1 MTRRMLVVGR
11 NPNKPSHLKGL
22 RDAILL
28 RWAVGQL
35 TSTMT
40 HSEARTGKAQMS
52 TPEHREPVSHAAIP
66 PTVASPRG
74 AVKVGLVQINNS
86 FSGQNYLPYSVALLQ
101 TYVQQKS
108 ADPGRYRFLP
118 PLYKR
123 VRIADAVE
131 ALLDADLVGFSTY
144 VWNGRISLEIARR
157 LKAAKPG
164 IVIVFGGPHVPD
176 QPEAFLRAH
185 RQIDIAVHNEGERT
199 FLQLLEMFPGGNWEN
214 LPGVSF
220 VKPDGGFVRNPN
232 TERARDL
239 DEIPSPFLEGAF
251 DEIMAANPQE
261 SWIGLWETNRGC
273 PFRCTFC
280 DWGSATA
287 AKVTKFGEERLYA
300 EVDWFA
306 EKKIEYIFC
315 CDANFGIQKRDVDIA
330 KYVSEVKGS
339 TGYPV
344 ALSVQNTKNA
354 TERAYETQKILS
366 DAGLNKGVA
375 LSMQS
380 VDMTTLEAIKRDN
393 ISLGTYME
401 LQRRFTR
408 DKVETY
414 SDLILGLPGETY
426 ESFVKGVDQLMEN
439 GQHNRIQFNNLSILP
454 NAEMGDPAYQA
465 KYGMITVESKIINIH
480 GERIELDD
488 DVPEVQDLVI
498 ATAAT
503 PLADWRRTR
512 VFCWMTAL
520 LHFDKLFQIPL
531 ILAHGISGISY
542 RDMIEAFMAA
552 DPRRFPMIAEINAFF
567 HSEAESIQRGG
578 AEYVFSKEYLNIFW
592 PADEYIFVKL
602 TAEGKFDAFYAEAG
616 KLLLETLSARH
627 GTLPMDVIEEAVRLN
642 HALVNQ
648 PFAKAD
654 LRVHL
659 RYDLL
664 DYWRK
669 VRDGEQALLRET
681 PLVVEIDRTSK
692 PYDDFQKWCREIV
705 WWGNKKGAY
714 LYSPR
719 AAAITPELA
728 GHY

>member
-1 MTRRMLVVGR
+1 MSTAKDIQPRPQAVPAGAA
-11 NPNKPSHLKGL
+11 L
-22 RDAILL
+22 RA
-28 RWAVGQL
+28 RGPVAVG
-35 TSTMT
+35 M
-40 HSEARTGKAQMS
+40 
-52 TPEHREPVSHAAIP
+52 
-66 PTVASPRG
+66 
-74 AVKVGLVQINNS
+74 VQINNS
-86 FSGQNYLPYSVALLQ
+86 FSGQNYLPYSVGLLK
-101 TYVQQKS
+101 TYVQQK
-108 ADPGRYRFLP
+108 AAEPERYRFLP

-131 ALLDADLVGFSTY
+131 SLLGADLVGFSTY

-176 QPEAFLRAH
+176 QPEAFLRDNP
-185 RQIDIAVHNEGERT
+185 QIDIAVHNEGERT
-199 FLQLLEMFPGGNWEN
+199 FLKLLEMFPERSWEQ
-214 LPGVSF
+214 LAGVSF
-220 VKPDGGFVRNPN
+220 VRPDGGFVRNPN
-232 TERARDL
+232 IDRVRDL
-239 DEIPSPFLEGAF
+239 DEIPSPFLDGAF
-251 DEIMAANPQE
+251 DEIMAANPDE

-287 AKVTKFGEERLYA
+287 AKVTKFGEDRLYR

-330 KYVSEVKGS
+330 KYVSRVKAS

-408 DKVETY
+408 DRVETY

-426 ESFVKGVDQLMEN
+426 DSFVRGVDLLMEN

-465 KYGMITVESKIINIH
+465 KYGMVTVESRIINIH
-480 GERIELDD
+480 GERVELDD
-488 DVPEVQDLVI
+488 DVPEVQDLVV
-498 ATAAT
+498 ATASMPA
-503 PLADWRRTR
+503 ADWRRTR

-531 ILAHGISGISY
+531 ILSHGISGIAY
-542 RDMIEAFMAA
+542 RDMIEAFVSA
-552 DPRRFPMIAEINAFF
+552 DAKRFPLIAEIGAFF
-567 HSEAESIQRGG
+567 ESEARSIQQGG
-578 AEYVFSKEYLNIFW
+578 AEYVFSKEYLGIYW
-592 PADEYIFVKL
+592 PADEFIFVKL
-602 TAEGKFDAFYAEAG
+602 TAEGRVDALYAEAG
-616 KLLLETLSARH
+616 RLLSETVSARH
-627 GTLPMDVIEEAVRLN
+627 ADLPIEIVDEAVRLN

-648 PFAKAD
+648 PFVRDNLKVR
-654 LRVHL
+654 LRH
-659 RYDLL
+659 DLL

-669 VRDGEQALLRET
+669 VRDGEEPVLREASM
-681 PLVVEIDRTSK
+681 VVEVDRTSK
-692 PYDDFQKWCREIV
+692 AYDDLQKWCREIV

-719 AAAITPELA
+719 AAEVSPELA

>member
-1 MTRRMLVVGR
+1 MSSRSR
-11 NPNKPSHLKGL
+11 NTPDVPGL
-22 RDAILL
+22 I
-28 RWAVGQL
+28 
-35 TSTMT
+35 
-40 HSEARTGKAQMS
+40 K
-52 TPEHREPVSHAAIP
+52 I
-66 PTVASPRG
+66 
-74 AVKVGLVQINNS
+74 GLVQINNS
-86 FSGQNYLPYSVALLQ
+86 FSGQNYLPYSIALLQ
-101 TYVQQKS
+101 TYVQKFS
-108 ADPGRYRFLP
+108 PDPARYEFLT

-131 ALLDADLVGFSTY
+131 ALKDADLVGFSTY

-157 LKAAKPG
+157 LKALKPG
-164 IVIVFGGPHVPD
+164 IVVVFGGPHVPD
-176 QPEAFLRAH
+176 QPEAFLRANP
-185 RQIDIAVHNEGERT
+185 QIDLAVHNEGERT
-199 FLQLLEMFPGGNWEN
+199 FLKLLEAWPDRDAWAA
-214 LPGVSF
+214 LPGVSM
-220 VKPDGGFVRNPN
+220 VGADGAFVRNPN
-232 TERARDL
+232 IDRVRDL

-251 DEIMAANPQE
+251 DAIMDENPHE

-287 AKVTKFGEERLYA
+287 GKVTKFGEERLYR

-306 EKKIEYIFC
+306 KRKIEYIFC

-330 KYVSEVKGS
+330 NYVADVKKT

-354 TERAYETQKILS
+354 TERAYLTQKILS

-380 VDMTTLEAIKRDN
+380 VDMPTLEAIKRDN

-401 LQRRFTR
+401 LQRRFTK

-426 ESFVKGVDQLMEN
+426 ESFVRGVDQLMEN

-454 NAEMGDPAYQA
+454 NAEMGDPAYQK
-465 KYGMITVESKIINIH
+465 KYGMVTVESKIINIH
-480 GERIELDD
+480 GERVELDD
-488 DVPEVQDLVI
+488 DVPEVQDLVV

-512 VFCWMTAL
+512 TFCWMTAL

-542 RDMIEAFMAA
+542 RDMIEAFTQA
-552 DPRRFPMIAEINAFF
+552 DPARYPLIAGINAFF
-567 HSEAESIQRGG
+567 ESEARSIQHGG
-578 AEYVFSKEYLNIFW
+578 SEYVFSKEYLNIYW
-592 PADEYIFVKL
+592 PADEFIFVKL

-616 KLLLETLSARH
+616 RLLAETVTARH
-627 GTLPMDVIEEAVRLN
+627 AGLPMDVIDDAIKLN
-642 HALVNQ
+642 HALVHQ
-648 PFAKAD
+648 PFARTNLA
-654 LRVHL
+654 VAL
-659 RYDLL
+659 RYDIL
-664 DYWRK
+664 DYWYK
-669 VRDGEQALLRET
+669 VRTGEQAVLREQ
-681 PLVVEIDRTSK
+681 PMLVEIDRTSR

-714 LYSPR
+714 LYSPTAR
-719 AAAITPELA
+719 EITPELA

>member
-1 MTRRMLVVGR
+1 
-11 NPNKPSHLKGL
+11 
-22 RDAILL
+22 
-28 RWAVGQL
+28 
-35 TSTMT
+35 
-40 HSEARTGKAQMS
+40 MS
-52 TPEHREPVSHAAIP
+52 TPQQAAANRPPVAGNGP
-66 PTVASPRG
+66 LR
-74 AVKVGLVQINNS
+74 VGLVQINNS

-101 TYVQQKS
+101 TYVRKF
-108 ADPGRYRFLP
+108 AARPDAYTFLP

-123 VRIADAVE
+123 IRIADAVD
-131 ALLDADLVGFSTY
+131 ALKDADVVGFSTY

-157 LKAAKPG
+157 LKALKPE

-176 QPEAFLRAH
+176 QPESFMRANP
-185 RQIDIAVHNEGERT
+185 QIDLAVHNEGERT
-199 FLQLLEMFPGGNWEN
+199 FLKLLETFADRSASWETIPGI
-214 LPGVSF
+214 SM
-220 VKPDGGFVRNPN
+220 VKPNGTFVRTQNVD
-232 TERARDL
+232 RVRDL
-239 DEIPSPFLEGAF
+239 DEIPSPFLDGAF
-251 DEIMAANPQE
+251 DEIMKANPDE

-287 AKVTKFGEERLYA
+287 AKVTKFGEDRLFR

-306 EKKIEYIFC
+306 GKKIEYIFC
-315 CDANFGIQKRDVDIA
+315 CDANFGIQKRDVEIA
-330 KYVSEVKGS
+330 NYVAAVKREK
-339 TGYPV
+339 GYPV

-354 TERAYETQKILS
+354 TERAYLTQKILS

-380 VDMTTLEAIKRDN
+380 VDMPTLEAIKRDN

-465 KYGMITVESKIINIH
+465 RYGMVTVESKIINIH
-480 GERIELDD
+480 GERVELDD

-498 ATAAT
+498 ATAST

-531 ILAHGISGISY
+531 ILAHGISGIAY

-552 DPRRFPMIAEINAFF
+552 DPERYPMIAEINRFF
-567 HSEAESIQRGG
+567 ESEARSIQQGG

-592 PADEYIFVKL
+592 PADEYVFVKL
-602 TAEGKFDAFYAEAG
+602 TAEGKFDAFYGEAG
-616 KLLLETLSARH
+616 RLLGETLQARSAN
-627 GTLPMDVIEEAVRLN
+627 LPIDVVEQAVRLN
-642 HALVNQ
+642 HAMVHQ
-648 PFAKAD
+648 PFARQD
-654 LRVHL
+654 LKVPL
-659 RYDLL
+659 DYDLL
-664 DYWRK
+664 DYWNK
-669 VRDGEQALLRET
+669 VRGGEPAMLRKA
-681 PLVVEIDRTSK
+681 PIVVEIDRTSR
-692 PYDDFQKWCREIV
+692 PYDDLQKWCREIV

-719 AAAITPELA
+719 SVEITPELA